1 MKMPFYSIGTDNLG
15 IGVSMKMGTGTLE
28 SMVYEGHRIQKY
40 HVYENNIKYVV
51 LIRDVMDKYK
61 SGYKQ
66 DLLEKLENDPW
77 PDNHSGHYPGA
88 PAGHS
93 FSFFHRIFITTTVK
107 SFESNDKRIRW
118 GIEQMVNAHRH
129 PEVDYDKSHLRWLKE
144 GHMDFKRWNQYQEDD
159 VSLMKMSEL
168 ENIYFLELKDLS
180 DPKFLE
186 WLQEKDEK
194 WKEYKGYEM
203 APGVVVGGPDDP
215 QGKNEMWYHIP
226 YHHESIPH
234 INKTPDY
241 FWKNMDLFWKE
252 YTEGKIV
259 KGILLNLPFY
269 PTESPY
275 IKSILKDI
283 ELEQEVVDNIRKYNK
298 RYIKL

>member
-15 IGVSMKMGTGTLE
+15 IGISMKMGTGTLD
-28 SMVYEGHRIQKY
+28 SMVYPGHRIQKY

-51 LIRDVMDKYK
+51 LIRDVMGKYK

-77 PDNHSGHYPGA
+77 PDNHSGHYPFA

-93 FSFFHRIFITTTVK
+93 KSFFHRIFITTAVK

-129 PEVDYDKSHLRWLKE
+129 PEVDYDKSHLQWLKE

-186 WLQEKDEK
+186 WLQDKDEK
-194 WKEYKGYEM
+194 WKEYNG
-203 APGVVVGGPDDP
+203 
-215 QGKNEMWYHIP
+215 
-226 YHHESIPH
+226 
-234 INKTPDY
+234 
-241 FWKNMDLFWKE
+241 
-252 YTEGKIV
+252 
-259 KGILLNLPFY
+259 
-269 PTESPY
+269 
-275 IKSILKDI
+275 
-283 ELEQEVVDNIRKYNK
+283 
-298 RYIKL
+298 

>member
-15 IGVSMKMGTGTLE
+15 IGISMKMGTGTLD
-28 SMVYEGHRIQKY
+28 SMVYPGHRIQRY

-66 DLLEKLENDPW
+66 DLLEKVDNDPW
-77 PDNHSGHYPGA
+77 PDSESGYYPMD
-88 PAGHS
+88 PEPL
-93 FSFFHRIFITTTVK
+93 FKSFFHRIFVTTKVE
-107 SFESNDKRIRW
+107 SFESNNEKIRW
-118 GIEQMVNAHRH
+118 GIDQIVNAHELNGGQRG
-129 PEVDYDKSHLRWLKE
+129 DSSYRWLKE

-203 APGVVVGGPDDP
+203 SPGAVVGGPDD
-215 QGKNEMWYHIP
+215 P

-234 INKTPDY
+234 KNKTPHY

-252 YTEGKIV
+252 YREGKIA
-259 KGILLNLPFY
+259 KGVLLDSPFY
-269 PTESPY
+269 PTENPE
-275 IKSILKDI
+275 IKDILKDI